1 MIIPQGIEIFVSTKP
16 VDMRFGFERLG
27 GLVREQMKREP
38 RSKALFVFFGRKR
51 QTVKI
56 LWWDGTGVVLIYKR
70 LDRSLFEIPD
80 SLTNESAVMV
90 SEAVFEAIFA
100 GLSTRLVH

>member
-1 MIIPQGIEIFVSTKP
+1 
-16 VDMRFGFERLG
+16 MRFGFERLG

-80 SLTNESAVMV
+80 SLTNESTVMV

-100 GLSTRLVH
+100 GLSTRIVH